1 MAKRAGVSVATVSAV
16 INGSRPVSDELRK
29 RVQQAIAEL
38 DYRPNLVARALY
50 TRRTQSLGLLVPSIT
65 NPFFAAVVKAA
76 EETAHEKGYAVF
88 VGNTDGDPAKSRAYA
103 DRMLAM
109 GVDGLLVVLSWDVV
123 ASGLIETFRS
133 RGVPVVGVAGGR
145 LVPDIDCFVSDDVGA
160 GKQAANYLIS
170 LGHRNIAFI
179 GAEQSKTTELR
190 YTGAMQAFAEAG
202 IEADERLLIRVTGY
216 TSADAAAAVSQLLAR
231 GVAFTGLLVFN
242 DVMAVGAL
250 DALESQGL
258 SVPEQVSICGF
269 DDTVSVYSRP
279 RLTTVACPSEA
290 LGRSAV
296 GRLLQRIGGD
306 KAPPEVHTLPTKLI
320 VRESTRARLSTESV
334 QT

>member
-65 NPFFAAVVKAA
+65 NTFFAAVVKAA

-88 VGNTDGDPAKSRAYA
+88 VGNTDGDPDKSRAYA

-145 LVPDIDCFVSDDVGA
+145 LVPDIDCFVSDDVG
-160 GKQAANYLIS
+160 
-170 LGHRNIAFI
+170 
-179 GAEQSKTTELR
+179 
-190 YTGAMQAFAEAG
+190 
-202 IEADERLLIRVTGY
+202 
-216 TSADAAAAVSQLLAR
+216 
-231 GVAFTGLLVFN
+231 
-242 DVMAVGAL
+242 
-250 DALESQGL
+250 
-258 SVPEQVSICGF
+258 
-269 DDTVSVYSRP
+269 
-279 RLTTVACPSEA
+279 
-290 LGRSAV
+290 
-296 GRLLQRIGGD
+296 
-306 KAPPEVHTLPTKLI
+306 
-320 VRESTRARLSTESV
+320 RESKQLTI
-334 QT
+334 